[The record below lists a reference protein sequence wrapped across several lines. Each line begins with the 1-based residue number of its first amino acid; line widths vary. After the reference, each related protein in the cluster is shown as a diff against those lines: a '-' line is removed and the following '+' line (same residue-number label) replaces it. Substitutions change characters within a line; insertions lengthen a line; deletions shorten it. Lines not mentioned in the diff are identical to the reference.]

1 MQKYFPNIELTKDQ
15 RNGIEKL
22 KDFFKNENQVFILKG
37 YAGTGKTF
45 LMKGLTKYLRDIKNP
60 FAIAAPTGRAA
71 KIISQKTK
79 EKAYTIHKTIYS
91 NTDLKEYKTQNKD
104 GTETFKFF
112 FDLKQNQYPID
123 TIFIIDEAS
132 MVSDVY
138 SEGEFFRFGSG
149 HLLTDLIKFAL
160 SNKEYKIIFIGDNAQ
175 LPPVNM
181 NFSPALNPEYL
192 KTKFELT
199 PEEFELTEVVRQRR
213 ESGILI
219 NSIKLRKAIKYNIF
233 NELDINTN
241 YIDTESVDKNLI
253 NDYLKACNN
262 KLDIETIIIAYSN
275 RKVKEYNDLVRSH
288 FFPNTTKIHNGDYI
302 VLVQNNYN
310 YEIELL
316 NGEFGTV
323 SSVNNKI
330 EQRTVKLK
338 KVSKSG
344 KTTEKEIN
352 LVFRNVTILFN
363 DIDDK
368 PHLIDCKIIENLLNS
383 AERDISSDEMK
394 ALYIDFW
401 IRNPKIN
408 KIRQLLHA
416 KSVNYEKLKNAI
428 SDIGIGDIDDKIL
441 SKLRKLQD
449 EYFNKPTSKK
459 ITKTSLF
466 ILKEVLKNDSYF
478 NALRIKFGY
487 AVTCHKA
494 QGGEWK
500 NTFVDCKTS
509 MGYFNASYYRW
520 LYTAI
525 TRAETKLF
533 TIREPHYKIGS
544 TLKPP
549 KNENFVK
556 RNDIIV
562 FPESILDN
570 EIPFQFPENKGILQ
584 NIYYAIFDI
593 IKDKSINITEIRHH
607 SYCEHYYFSSANNI
621 SILFIDYRNDNKISN
636 IRTKD
641 NDDFSIKL
649 RNQLTTLIKKTII
662 IEKDENKSD
671 TNIEK
676 NFTFPDDKTFLK
688 SLFERIKSIIEPDNI
703 HISDIE
709 HNNYHEIYTFTQK
722 SHTVVLKIWY
732 KKGGKFSKIEPI
744 ESKITSVE
752 LFKLIIDKLNS
763 QK

>member
-1 MQKYFPNIELTKDQ
+1 MQKYFSSIDIKLTEDQ
-15 RNGIEKL
+15 KKGIEKL
-22 KDFFKNENQVFILKG
+22 KTFLQSKNQIFLLKG

-45 LMKGLTKYLRDIKNP
+45 LMKGLTKYLKDIKNS

-79 EKAYTIHKTIYS
+79 EKVYTIHKTIYS

-112 FDLKQNQYPID
+112 FDLKQNQYPIN

-132 MVSDVY
+132 MISDIY

-149 HLLTDLIKFAL
+149 YLLTDLIKFAL

-192 KTKFELT
+192 KTKFELIL
-199 PEEFELTEVVRQRR
+199 EEFELTEVVRQKR
-213 ESGILI
+213 ESGILL
-219 NSIKLRKAIKYNIF
+219 NSIKLREAIKLNIF
-233 NELDINTN
+233 NELDIDTN
-241 YIDTESVDKNLI
+241 YTDVESVDKNLL

-316 NGEFGTV
+316 NGEFGIV
-323 SSVNNKI
+323 SSVENVI
-330 EQRTVKLK
+330 EQRIVKLK
-338 KVSKSG
+338 EVLKSG
-344 KTTEKEIN
+344 KTIEKDIN

-368 PHLIDCKIIENLLNS
+368 PHLIHCKIIENLLYS
-383 AERDISSDEMK
+383 DERDISSDEMK

-416 KSVNYEKLKNAI
+416 KSVNSEKLKNAI
-428 SDIGIGDIDDKIL
+428 SDIGTGDIDDKIL
-441 SKLRKLQD
+441 EKLQE
-449 EYFNKPTSKK
+449 EYFKKPTSKK
-459 ITKTSLF
+459 ITETSLF

-500 NTFVDCKTS
+500 NAFVDCKTS

-549 KNENFVK
+549 KTQHFTQ

-562 FPESILDN
+562 FSETVLDN
-570 EIPFQFPENKGILQ
+570 EIPFQFPKNNQILN
-584 NIYYAIFDI
+584 NIYYSVFDL
-593 IKDKSINITEIRHH
+593 IKDENITIVDIKHH
-607 SYCEHYYFSSANNI
+607 SFCEHYYFSRGENI
-621 SILFIDYRNDNKISN
+621 SILFIDYGGNDKISS
-636 IRTKD
+636 IRIKH
-641 NDDFSIKL
+641 NDEFSVKL
-649 RNQLTTLIKKTII
+649 QKLLKSIINKTII
-662 IEKDENKSD
+662 VEKVENSIE

-676 NFTFPDDKTFLK
+676 NFDFPHDKPFLSTFYKNIK
-688 SLFERIKSIIEPDNI
+688 SLISEYKIIITNI
-703 HISDIE
+703 THHLYLE
-709 HNNYHEIYTFTQK
+709 KYEFTKNGHQ
-722 SHTVVLKIWY
+722 VFIDFY
-732 KKGGKFSKIEPI
+732 YNKKGQFKRTVPNEKKTTSIE
-744 ESKITSVE
+744 
-752 LFKLIIDKLNS
+752 LMQLILDKLNTL
-763 QK
+763 K